1 MSLRCRNRGI
11 ANANTLMAL
20 KKIMADDTWEDLVE
34 SLEQVVK
41 VLYVQPN
48 NCIFDPN
55 DAASEKWAGLIF
67 LRHGEVRL

>member
-1 MSLRCRNRGI
+1 MTNES
-11 ANANTLMAL
+11 
-20 KKIMADDTWEDLVE
+20 WEFLVE

-67 LRHGEVRL
+67 LRHGEVSM